1 MRNQEQH
8 KKYCEYIDQPGIS
21 AAERV
26 HYSKVYG
33 INRKSILCELSNF
46 NVTEQ
51 LPQDLMHVLFEGVF
65 QAHIRELLKYLVEGL
80 SVVTLVDVNSR
91 IMSYPYAYFEEKPG
105 PLTSFDPHGNQSGI
119 HNIIIRILYNNTDFS
134 KLCKLF

>member
-80 SVVTLVDVNSR
+80 SVAGMKITAGHRPNSDHILGWAVHFCAGTVTMAGQ
-91 IMSYPYAYFEEKPG
+91 IM
-105 PLTSFDPHGNQSGI
+105 
-119 HNIIIRILYNNTDFS
+119 RMRWR
-134 KLCKLF
+134 